1 MSVSKRI
8 ESKYFSDI
16 ETGHHKARIESLP
29 FFARL
34 VEDLTYSE
42 VIDYH
47 YYEEAEVLVFV
58 LANYD
63 KVLRIDIDGDSLQ
76 ACTRDI
82 VVKTQAFISVKK
94 RKDL

>member
-1 MSVSKRI
+1 MIISKDI

-16 ETGHHKARIESLP
+16 EDGHHKARKESMK
-29 FFARL
+29 FFIRL

-42 VIDYH
+42 VIDFDYDK
-47 YYEEAEVLVFV
+47 ENEVLTFM

-63 KVLRIDIDGDSLQ
+63 SALRVNILGDSLQ

-82 VVKTQAFISVKK
+82 VEQTQAFISRNDK
-94 RKDL
+94 